1 LILTKSIAQGKLHEK
16 LNISGDDEL
25 VELYTSFNSMI
36 DSLKKN
42 IELEKELALSREHLK
57 TEKLTTVGLLA
68 SRLAHDLRN
77 PLSVIK
83 NTIELLKMGLSKDMI
98 KSDQVKFERLE
109 RAISRMSNQIDGVM
123 DFVRIK
129 PMKFEPTSITQIFKS
144 TLQSLKIPENITI
157 NLPKNHVQ
165 FVCDVEQLEVV
176 FTNLIFNAIQAIDKK
191 GTITI
196 RAEEKTDDIRI
207 EVEDSGTGISDNIIR
222 EIFDPLFTTKQ
233 SGTGLGL
240 PTCKSIV
247 EQHGGT
253 INIRNNPT
261 TFIIIIPKKP
271 VVELKDLIMQN
282 SHSNSNLA

>member
-1 LILTKSIAQGKLHEK
+1 LDTKVNLKGIDD
-16 LNISGDDEL
+16 ISNL
-25 VELYTSFNSMI
+25 SNSFNSMT

-57 TEKLTTVGLLA
+57 TEKLTTIGLLA

-83 NTIELLKMGLSKDMI
+83 NTLELLKIDSSSHLFDENKT
-98 KSDQVKFERLE
+98 KFERID
-109 RAISRMSNQIDGVM
+109 RAISKMLNQIDSVM

-129 PMKFEPTSITQIFKS
+129 PLKLESASITEIIKS
-144 TLQSLKIPENITI
+144 AVQSIKIPENITI

-165 FVCDVEQLEVV
+165 LVCDIKKLEVV
-176 FTNLIFNAIQAIDKK
+176 FTNLILNAIDAIDKK
-191 GTITI
+191 GMITI

-207 EVEDSGTGISDNIIR
+207 EVEDSGTGISDNIIQ

-247 EQHGGT
+247 EQHSGT
-253 INIRNNPT
+253 INVKNKPSI
-261 TFIIIIPKKP
+261 FIIIIPKKP
-271 VVELKDLIMQN
+271 AVELKDLVKQN
-282 SHSNSNLA
+282 NRSNSNLA